1 MTHITMEPSHTTPV
15 QAFLRTLRRNEEA
28 RAAIMREAIQ
38 PTQPTTLQQDQHH
51 TQQPQQRT
59 FFEHVLHTYYED
71 DEDAMLRRVAISTE
85 FFYSALNLVDSVRVQ
100 RRGRPG
106 FIHTQ
111 RDKLLF
117 LIIFLKEG
125 SSALHD
131 VCLPVIK
138 DPTTVLRNLHQAA
151 LLFKDPLVRNM
162 VRFNHERLDDL
173 PLVSTVVDCTV
184 VEIKGPDTSFGK
196 KDEFYSGKHCKH
208 CLKKEVIVNV
218 RSGTAAMISQ
228 AHPGSVTDIEVL
240 RRHSAEVNEMIGA
253 SRMLADKGYRGDTCV
268 PNCKVVSR
276 GNAIEQR
283 ARVLVER
290 FFGRLKN
297 VFFVFSGV
305 WELSPRS
312 FDVFFD
318 IACALTNIMLLTSPL
333 NYDDWH
339 FNEAVLR
346 KWAKEVLQKAEH
358 NRDKYQRK
366 KTNRLLYQDVVLST
380 IDSVL

>member
-1 MTHITMEPSHTTPV
+1 MEPSRTTPV
-15 QAFLRTLRRNEEA
+15 QAFTRTFRRNEEA
-28 RAAIMREAIQ
+28 RAAIMREAVQ
-38 PTQPTTLQQDQHH
+38 PTQQPNPQTDQPL
-51 TQQPQQRT
+51 TQQPQQMT
-59 FFEHVLHTYYED
+59 FFEHVLHVYYGG
-71 DEDAMLRRVAISTE
+71 DEDTMLRRVAISTE
-85 FFYSALNLVDSVRVQ
+85 FFNSALNLVDSIRVQ

-106 FIHTQ
+106 FVHTQ

-125 SSALHD
+125 SAALRD

-138 DPTTVLRNLHQAA
+138 DSTTVMRNLHQAA

-184 VEIKGPDTSFGK
+184 VEIKGPDTPFGQ
-196 KDEFYSGKHCKH
+196 KDPYFSGKHGKH
-208 CLKKEVIVNV
+208 CLKKEVIVNI
-218 RSGTAAMISQ
+218 RSGTAAMISE
-228 AHPGSVTDIEVL
+228 AHPGSIPDIEVL
-240 RRHSAEVNEMIGA
+240 RRHSTEVNAMIGA
-253 SRMLADKGYRGDTCV
+253 SRMLADQGYRGDTCV

-283 ARVLVER
+283 ARIIVER

-312 FDVFFD
+312 FDSFFD

-333 NYDDWH
+333 NYDDWE
-339 FNEAVLR
+339 FNEGILNNLV
-346 KWAKEVLQKAEH
+346 
-358 NRDKYQRK
+358 
-366 KTNRLLYQDVVLST
+366 
-380 IDSVL
+380 